1 MMRGRALAALLVA
14 AVVLAG
20 CSSDEESSPPAD
32 TSSGL
37 TTVPIFASILRVPF
51 AAVAPMIVVSC
62 AIGAYAIQN
71 AMFDIWLM
79 LGFGVVGY
87 VFKKIGIPL
96 APFTLALVLGNRAE
110 DAFRLSMIGAGGD
123 MKVFW
128 SNGLVGSI
136 TTLAIVLLFWPVIDK
151 ASSSLMR
158 FWRATQPQV

>member
-1 MMRGRALAALLVA
+1 
-14 AVVLAG
+14 
-20 CSSDEESSPPAD
+20 
-32 TSSGL
+32 
-37 TTVPIFASILRVPF
+37 
-51 AAVAPMIVVSC
+51 MIVVSC

-123 MKVFW
+123 LTVFW

-136 TTLAIVLLFWPVIDK
+136 TTLAFVLLFWPVLGRVFEL
-151 ASSSLMR
+151 ASRL
-158 FWRATQPQV
+158 WRPANDRGARPA

>member
-1 MMRGRALAALLVA
+1 
-14 AVVLAG
+14 
-20 CSSDEESSPPAD
+20 
-32 TSSGL
+32 
-37 TTVPIFASILRVPF
+37 
-51 AAVAPMIVVSC
+51 VVSC

-96 APFTLALVLGNRAE
+96 APFTLALVLGSRAE
-110 DAFRLSMIGAGGD
+110 DAFRLSMIGSGGT

-151 ASSSLMR
+151 AFGSIGRL
-158 FWRATQPQV
+158 WRPAKAS